1 MTGGRGRG
9 DRKSN
14 AQGASGPLRAAEKWR
29 GGWGKVSRGRRRGW
43 TATVTDPE
51 NRACGFKLRNQRHP
65 PTVSPMTLDIAA
77 NRTGNIP
84 A

>member
-9 DRKSN
+9 DHKSK
-14 AQGASGPLRAAEKWR
+14 AQGSLSPLRAAEKWGVR
-29 GGWGKVSRGRRRGW
+29 GAEARGEGGWAGQK
-43 TATVTDPE
+43 P
-51 NRACGFKLRNQRHP
+51 QRFQAQGTWDSQIPSHNLP
-65 PTVSPMTLDIAA
+65 ADIAA